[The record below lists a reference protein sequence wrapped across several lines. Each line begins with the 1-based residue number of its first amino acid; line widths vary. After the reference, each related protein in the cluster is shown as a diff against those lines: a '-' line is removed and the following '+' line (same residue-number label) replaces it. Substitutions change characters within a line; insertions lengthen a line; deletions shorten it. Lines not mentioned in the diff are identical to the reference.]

1 MVGGARTGEIASSA
15 AENLVLVLNVLT
27 VCDVSFI
34 DGRTGECKEIKSIF
48 CTDGTA
54 ACAPGERM
62 SIEVI

>member
-15 AENLVLVLNVLT
+15 AENLVVVLNVLT

-34 DGRTGECKEIKSIF
+34 DGRTGECEEIKSIF
-48 CTDGTA
+48 CTDGTL
-54 ACAPGERM
+54 ACVSGERM